1 MSQAAAS
8 SPAVRFTGVSK
19 SFGETVAVDGVSFD
33 VAPGEFFSILG
44 PSGCGKTTT
53 LRMLAGFERPDAGE
67 IHLNGERI
75 DELPPWERPLAMV
88 FQSYALFPH
97 LPVAGNVAFGLER
110 RKLPRAEIDARVR
123 SALELVRLD
132 PAVFGRRAPRQLS
145 GGQRQRVALAR
156 ALVLEPPVLLLDEP
170 LGALDRK
177 LRKEMQSELRAL
189 NRELGTTFVYV
200 THDQEEALAM
210 SDRVAVMAEAR
221 IEQVGAPAEVY
232 ERPRTAFVAGFLG
245 EANVFEG
252 ESGRTV
258 AVRPERMRLLRPG
271 AAVPPGLASRRGEIR
286 DLVYLGDR
294 EHAVVGLTSGADF
307 RVALRDAGRFEAEAW
322 KRGDAVV
329 IAWRPEDA
337 HPLEDA

>member
-1 MSQAAAS
+1 
-8 SPAVRFTGVSK
+8 
-19 SFGETVAVDGVSFD
+19 
-33 VAPGEFFSILG
+33 
-44 PSGCGKTTT
+44 
-53 LRMLAGFERPDAGE
+53 MLAGFERPDAGE
-67 IHLNGERI
+67 ILLNGERV
-75 DELPPWERPLAMV
+75 DDLPPWERPLAMV

-97 LPVAGNVAFGLER
+97 LSVARNVAFGLER
-110 RKLPRAEIDARVR
+110 RRLPRVEIDRRVR

-132 PAVFGRRAPRQLS
+132 PATFARRSPRQLS

-177 LRKEMQSELRAL
+177 LRKEMQGELRAL

-210 SDRVAVMAEAR
+210 SDRVAVMAQAR
-221 IEQVGAPAEVY
+221 IEQLGTPAEVY

-252 ESGRTV
+252 ESGGAV
-258 AVRPERMRLLRPG
+258 AVRPERMRLL
-271 AAVPPGLASRRGEIR
+271 PPGSTVPTGFDTRAGEIR

-294 EHAVVGLTSGADF
+294 EHAIVGIGSGADF
-307 RVALRDAGRFEAEAW
+307 RVALRDADRAQDRGW
-322 KRGDAVV
+322 KRGDSV
-329 IAWRPEDA
+329 IVAWRPEDA
-337 HPLEDA
+337 HPLENG

>member
-1 MSQAAAS
+1 
-8 SPAVRFTGVSK
+8 
-19 SFGETVAVDGVSFD
+19 VDGVSFD
-33 VAPGEFFSILG
+33 VAVGEFFSILG

-53 LRMLAGFERPDAGE
+53 LRMLAGFEQPDAGE
-67 IHLNGERI
+67 ILLNGERI
-75 DELPPWERPLAMV
+75 DRLPPWERPLAMV

-97 LPVAGNVAFGLER
+97 LSVARNVAFGLER
-110 RKLPRAEIDARVR
+110 RRLSRAEIDGRVR

-132 PAVFGRRAPRQLS
+132 PVTFGRRSPRQLS

-177 LRKEMQSELRAL
+177 LRKEMQGELRAL

-210 SDRVAVMAEAR
+210 SDRVAVMTEAR
-221 IEQVGAPAEVY
+221 IEQLGTPVEVY

-245 EANVFEG
+245 ETNVFEG
-252 ESGRTV
+252 SSGGAV

-271 AAVPPGLASRRGEIR
+271 SAVPAGLASRHGEIR

-294 EHAVVGLTSGADF
+294 EHAIVGVGSGADL
-307 RVALRDAGRFEAEAW
+307 RVALRDADRFEGEAW
-322 KRGDAVV
+322 KRGDHAIV
-329 IAWRPEDA
+329 AWRLDDA

>member
-1 MSQAAAS
+1 LSQGATLT
-8 SPAVRFTGVSK
+8 PAVRFTRVCK
-19 SFGETVAVDGVSFD
+19 RFGETVAVDGVSFD
-33 VAPGEFFSILG
+33 VAGGEFFSILG

-67 IHLNGERI
+67 ILLNGERI

-88 FQSYALFPH
+88 FQCSALFPH
-97 LPVAGNVAFGLER
+97 LSVARNVAFGLER

-132 PAVFGRRAPRQLS
+132 PGVFGRRSPRQLS

-177 LRKEMQSELRAL
+177 LRKEMQAELRAL
-189 NRELGTTFVYV
+189 NRELGTTFVNV

-221 IEQVGAPAEVY
+221 IEQVGTPAEVY

-245 EANVFEG
+245 DANVFEG
-252 ESGRTV
+252 DSGRTV
-258 AVRPERMRLLRPG
+258 VVRPERMRLLRPG
-271 AAVPPGLASRRGEIR
+271 SAVPDGLSSRQGEIR

-294 EHAVVGLTSGADF
+294 EHAIVGVGPVDF
-307 RVALRDAGRFEAEAW
+307 RVALRDPDRFEGETW
-322 KRGDAVV
+322 RRGDAVV
-329 IAWRPEDA
+329 VAWRPDDA
-337 HPLEDA
+337 HPLEGA